1 MVTVGLLVRMVA
13 KPGRE
18 NEVVQFLE
26 DALELV
32 RDEPATTAWFG
43 VRFSVLEFGIF
54 DVFPHE
60 AGRRAH
66 LTGRVAE
73 RLKENEHLF
82 EETPSI
88 ETADVLAA
96 QLPGG

>member
-1 MVTVGLLVRMVA
+1 MVTVGLLVRMLA
-13 KPGRE
+13 KPTKE
-18 NEVVQFLE
+18 NEVAQFLE
-26 DALELV
+26 DTLEMV
-32 RDEPATTAWFG
+32 RDEPSTTAWFG

-54 DVFPHE
+54 GVFPDE
-60 AGRRAH
+60 EGRRAH
-66 LTGRVAE
+66 LTGRVAQA
-73 RLKENEHLF
+73 LKENEYLF